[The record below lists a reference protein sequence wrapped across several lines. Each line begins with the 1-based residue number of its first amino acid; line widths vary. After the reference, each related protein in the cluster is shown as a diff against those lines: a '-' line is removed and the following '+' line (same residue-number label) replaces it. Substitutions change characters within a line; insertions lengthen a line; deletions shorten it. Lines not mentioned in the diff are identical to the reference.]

1 MIYDMTP
8 FALRSL
14 AVAIMAYST
23 TASAG
28 QTPAVPKTP
37 VADHHQHLMSPAL
50 ATAWKIPA
58 PVTADDVVA
67 QLDSAGIRSA
77 AILSMAYAW
86 GSESLQSGDAEEHAR
101 VRAENDW
108 TAAQAG
114 HYPGRLVAFCSVNPL
129 KEYAVAEIDR
139 CAAIPALRAGLK
151 LHFANSGVD
160 LRDSGHVR
168 RLRRVFHAADEHR
181 MAIVAHVWT
190 GDDRVGKPF
199 GKAQAETFVN
209 EVLPEAAQVTVQIA
223 HLGGSG
229 PRLDPGTMA
238 GMIVL
243 SEAVAAGNPRMRNVY
258 FDMTT
263 NVMARSSGDDAAFMA
278 ARIHQIGVPRI
289 LYGSDIA
296 IQGNPAARESWT
308 MFRMKTPLTAQEF
321 DAIAANVA
329 PYLRPFGSNSDSR
342 FGR

>member
-1 MIYDMTP
+1 MTP
-8 FALRSL
+8 ITLRSLAL
-14 AVAIMAYST
+14 AVAIMAYSM

-37 VADHHQHLMSPAL
+37 MADHHQHLMSPAL
-50 ATAWKIPA
+50 ATAWKLPA
-58 PVTADDVVA
+58 AVTSDDVIA
-67 QLDSAGIRSA
+67 QLDSAGIRRA
-77 AILSMAYAW
+77 AVLSMAYAW
-86 GSESLQSGDAEEHAR
+86 GSDSLQRGGAEEYAR

-114 HYPGRLVAFCSVNPL
+114 RYPDRLIAFCSVNPL
-129 KEYAVAEIDR
+129 KEHAIAEIDR
-139 CAAIPALRAGLK
+139 CAATPALRGGLK
-151 LHFANSGVD
+151 LHFANSGAD
-160 LRDSGHVR
+160 LRDADHVR
-168 RLRRVFHAADEHR
+168 HLRRVFRAADGHR

-190 GDDRVGKPF
+190 GDDRVGTPF

-209 EVLPEAAQVTVQIA
+209 EVLPEAARVTVQVA

-278 ARIHQIGVPRI
+278 ARIRQIGVQRI

-321 DAIAANVA
+321 DTIAANVA
-329 PYLRPFGSNSDSR
+329 PYLRPFTSNPDSR
-342 FGR
+342 FSR